1 MFLKLGEWI
10 LAARLK
16 TIPLSICG
24 VLIGSFSAYSNNS
37 FNINIFI
44 FALLT
49 TISYQILSNFANDY
63 GDGIKGTDLNR
74 IGPKRAIQSGNISAN
89 EMKKGIVLCSI
100 LSLTLTTVLVLIAFK
115 ENIFNTILFLLIG
128 MLAITSAIKYTVGK
142 NAYGYYG
149 MGDLFVL
156 IFFGIVSVMGSNF
169 LYTKSINPELIFP
182 AFTIGLLSV
191 GVLNLNNMRDVDN
204 DKISGKNTV
213 AVKLGFTRSKIYH
226 YLLMSFS
233 AIFII
238 LFHMTLNSKSILL
251 LVFSCLIVLLILIH
265 CFQIYK
271 VNTPKKFDPFLKT
284 LVLKTFL
291 YSILI
296 SLHFLKYL

>member
-37 FNINIFI
+37 FNINIFV

-115 ENIFNTILFLLIG
+115 ENIFNAILFLLI
-128 MLAITSAIKYTVGK
+128 
-142 NAYGYYG
+142 
-149 MGDLFVL
+149 
-156 IFFGIVSVMGSNF
+156 
-169 LYTKSINPELIFP
+169 
-182 AFTIGLLSV
+182 
-191 GVLNLNNMRDVDN
+191 
-204 DKISGKNTV
+204 
-213 AVKLGFTRSKIYH
+213 
-226 YLLMSFS
+226 
-233 AIFII
+233 
-238 LFHMTLNSKSILL
+238 
-251 LVFSCLIVLLILIH
+251 
-265 CFQIYK
+265 
-271 VNTPKKFDPFLKT
+271 
-284 LVLKTFL
+284 
-291 YSILI
+291 
-296 SLHFLKYL
+296 

>member
-89 EMKKGIVLCSI
+89 EMKNGIVLCSI
-100 LSLTLTTVLVLIAFK
+100 LSLTLTTVLVFIAFK
-115 ENIFNTILFLLIG
+115 ENVFNTILFLLIG

-233 AIFII
+233 VICII
-238 LFHMTLNSKSILL
+238 LFHMILNSKSILL

-271 VNTPKKFDPFLKT
+271 VNTPEKFDPFLKT

-296 SLHFLKYL
+296 SLYFLKYL